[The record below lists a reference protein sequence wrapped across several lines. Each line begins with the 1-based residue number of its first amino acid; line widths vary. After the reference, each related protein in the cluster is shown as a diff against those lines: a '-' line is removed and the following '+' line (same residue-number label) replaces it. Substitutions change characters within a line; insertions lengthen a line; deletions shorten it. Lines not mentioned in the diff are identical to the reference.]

1 MGLIKITRTVL
12 SYCEIPEKI
21 TLSTNIFLDI
31 YPTDCYVEFRITPK
45 VDQSNYSSNFDLD
58 NWIID
63 TYPELEGMTILI
75 HIDY

>member
-1 MGLIKITRTVL
+1 MALKKITRTVL

-21 TLSTNIFLDI
+21 TEDNALLQEASCGSYLE
-31 YPTDCYVEFRITPK
+31 YSITPRVEQNK
-45 VDQSNYSSNFDLD
+45 YDDSFELD

-75 HIDY
+75 EIDY